1 MGKILG
7 QGERTMVVKPMGKTT
22 VSVGKTFNIKG
33 AEHVTMSAFAEHD
46 FKDYVPAS
54 NDGYIFG
61 SSLGDVH
68 VWMAV
73 INEPLLLQ
81 GPTGCGKSSL
91 VSEVAARTNR
101 PVFRM
106 NAHNRTEMFDFVG
119 QFVLKDG
126 NTVFVHGPLAN
137 AMKIGAWFI
146 VDEIDLAPPGILAGL
161 NTVLEGGNLVI
172 AENGGEV
179 ITPHPDFRFIA
190 TCNTKGDGG
199 VSTGGAFGGAF
210 TQNAAFLDR
219 FMMVECEY
227 PSEKTEVAALVNK
240 GASSDLATKLVKV
253 ANRIREAYESG
264 ESSVTCSTRTLLR
277 WASLIPAYQGKPSPA
292 FHALERALLGRVGSK
307 DVKDAIREMCITEGL
322 ILGEAA

>member
-1 MGKILG
+1 
-7 QGERTMVVKPMGKTT
+7 MVLKPMEKTT
-22 VSVGKTFNIKG
+22 VSVGHAFNIKG
-33 AEHVTMSAFAEHD
+33 AENVTMTALAEHEY
-46 FKDYVPAS
+46 KDRVPAA

-61 SSLGDVH
+61 PSLGDVH

-73 INEPLLLQ
+73 INEPLMLQ

-101 PVFRM
+101 PVLRL

-126 NTVFVHGPLAN
+126 NTVFVHGPLAI

-179 ITPHPDFRFIA
+179 IVPHPDFRFIA

-199 VSTGGAFGGAF
+199 ASTGGAFGGAF
-210 TQNAAFLDR
+210 AQNAAFLDR
-219 FMMVECEY
+219 FMMVECGY
-227 PSEKTEVAALVNK
+227 PSPKAEVAALAK
-240 GASSDLATKLVKV
+240 IGTPSDLAIKIVKV
-253 ANRIREAYESG
+253 ANSIREAYEAG
-264 ESSVTCSTRTLLR
+264 ESPVTCSTRTLLR
-277 WASLIPAYQGKPSPA
+277 WATLIPAYQGKPSPA
-292 FHALERALLGRVGSK
+292 FHSLERALLGRVGSK
-307 DVKDAIREMCITEGL
+307 DDKDAIREICITEGL
-322 ILGEAA
+322 ILGDAA